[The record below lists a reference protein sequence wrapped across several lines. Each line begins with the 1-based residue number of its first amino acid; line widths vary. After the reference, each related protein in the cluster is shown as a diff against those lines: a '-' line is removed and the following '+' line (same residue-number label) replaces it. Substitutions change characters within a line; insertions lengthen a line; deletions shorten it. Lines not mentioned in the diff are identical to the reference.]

1 MKDRSY
7 EPLEKVGTITKHHFQ
22 CQKNNTMTLNDNYQP
37 LHKSEGLNVS
47 RRISLQS
54 TMPVNKHPKEVS

>member
-1 MKDRSY
+1 MKDRSF
-7 EPLEKVGTITKHHFQ
+7 EPLEKVGTISKYHFQ
-22 CQKNNTMTLNDNYQP
+22 CQKNNTITLNDNYQP

>member
-7 EPLEKVGTITKHHFQ
+7 EQLEKVGTITKYHFQ

-54 TMPVNKHPKEVS
+54 TICLGKFHEYPV

>member
-47 RRISLQS
+47 KR
-54 TMPVNKHPKEVS
+54 N